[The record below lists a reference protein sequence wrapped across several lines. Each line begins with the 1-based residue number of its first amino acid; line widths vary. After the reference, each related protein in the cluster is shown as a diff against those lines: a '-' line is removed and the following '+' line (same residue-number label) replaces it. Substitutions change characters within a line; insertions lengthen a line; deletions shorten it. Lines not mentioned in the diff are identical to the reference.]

1 MAFSAKDHNLVD
13 KGRVSTYGGSTLDSS
28 HNPGNN
34 MFTYASFFKDI
45 HNQKRTPFEVAP
57 SIVDNGSSPGKA
69 LDFTSTFVEATDD
82 FSFIIDCSQF
92 IGMVFKEKT
101 LPSCLRAQYPKGLG
115 IRHRMVGKNHKVIEM
130 NFPTEQD
137 CMEAL
142 GKEFVLQGKTIQ
154 VSKALDKNANV
165 VRVTVSA
172 IPYKPVEFLKPL
184 LIQTFEQYGDILNV
198 GLCHSKDGNWFTGR
212 DFVTL
217 NMDKSKQYEAEL
229 APQIPFGDFPEKIRL
244 VWTNMQPICK
254 DCHTDEHVKA
264 DCPRAKKKAC
274 HKCGSLEHL
283 IAQCPRAHWNRKKD
297 QTTQERR
304 RNSVT
309 KESNPSS
316 KPTGREVNLLEL
328 MNVKQPKYLAKKKD
342 VDVAEDAME
351 TDDESTTPEQ
361 EAQEPADSIHQEEVA
376 PVDSVESVEPQ
387 TAALPSVAPTTVFD
401 PPSTVEPYQDDSL
414 DDKEPAS
421 KDEQETVHL
430 TSEESEYEGGDT
442 SESSVE
448 YTNYRDKY
456 NLSKGKKKTSTAEGD
471 TAQEA
476 SQKRSIRELA
486 STPPGSDQ
494 EGSAKKVS
502 KQQEDS
508 HMDEAE
514 QGNSTTTKSL

>member
-1 MAFSAKDHNLVD
+1 MAFSIKDHCLVD
-13 KGRVSTYGGSTLDSS
+13 KGKVSTYGGSTLDSS

-45 HNQKRTPFEVAP
+45 HNQKRTPFEVTP
-57 SIVDNGSSPGKA
+57 SIVDNGSSPGTA

-130 NFPTEQD
+130 NFSTEQD

-142 GKEFVLQGKTIQ
+142 GKDFVLQGKTIQ

-184 LIQTFEQYGDILNV
+184 LIQTFKQYGDILHV
-198 GLCHSKDGNWFTGR
+198 GLYHSKDSNWFTGR
-212 DFVTL
+212 GFVTL
-217 NMDKSKQYEAEL
+217 NMDRSKQYEAEV

-254 DCHTDEHVKA
+254 GCHTDEHVKA
-264 DCPRAKKKAC
+264 DCPRAKKKAF

-309 KESNPSS
+309 KESIPPS

-328 MNVKQPKYLAKKKD
+328 MNVKQHKYLAKKNT
-342 VDVAEDAME
+342 DVAEDAME
-351 TDDESTTPEQ
+351 TDDESTIPEQ
-361 EAQEPADSIHQEEVA
+361 ETQEPADPLHQEAVA
-376 PVDSVESVEPQ
+376 TVDPVESVEPQ
-387 TAALPSVAPTTVFD
+387 TAASPS
-401 PPSTVEPYQDDSL
+401 DDNL

-421 KDEQETVHL
+421 PDAQETVHF

-448 YTNYRDKY
+448 YTNHWNRYDLR
-456 NLSKGKKKTSTAEGD
+456 KGKKKSSNALGD

-494 EGSAKKVS
+494 ERSAKKAF

-514 QGNSTTTKSL
+514 QGNSSTIKSL

>member
-28 HNPGNN
+28 HNPSNN

-45 HNQKRTPFEVAP
+45 YNQKRTPFEVAP

-130 NFPTEQD
+130 NFSTEQD

-142 GKEFVLQGKTIQ
+142 GKEFVLHGKTIQ

-172 IPYKPVEFLKPL
+172 ISYKPVEFLKPL

-198 GLCHSKDGNWFTGR
+198 GLCHSRDGNWFTGR
-212 DFVTL
+212 GFVTL
-217 NMDKSKQYEAEL
+217 NMDRSKQYEAEV
-229 APQIPFGDFPEKIRL
+229 APQIPFEDFPEKIRL
-244 VWTNMQPICK
+244 
-254 DCHTDEHVKA
+254 A
-264 DCPRAKKKAC
+264 DCPRAKKKVC
-274 HKCGSLEHL
+274 HKCGNLEHL
-283 IAQCPRAHWNRKKD
+283 IAQYPRAHWNRKKD
-297 QTTQERR
+297 QPTQERR

-309 KESNPSS
+309 KESNPPS

-328 MNVKQPKYLAKKKD
+328 MNVKQPKYLAKKKNT
-342 VDVAEDAME
+342 DVAEDAME
-351 TDDESTTPEQ
+351 TDDESTIPEQ
-361 EAQEPADSIHQEEVA
+361 ETQEPADPLHQEAVA
-376 PVDSVESVEPQ
+376 SVDPVESVEPQ
-387 TAALPSVAPTTVFD
+387 TVASPSVAPTTVFD
-401 PPSTVEPYQDDSL
+401 STLTVESHQDDNL
-414 DDKEPAS
+414 DDKEPAPP
-421 KDEQETVHL
+421 DAQETVHF

-448 YTNYRDKY
+448 YTNYGNRY
-456 NLSKGKKKTSTAEGD
+456 NLSKGKKKSSNAVGD

-494 EGSAKKVS
+494 EGSAKKAF

-514 QGNSTTTKSL
+514 QGNSSIIKAL

>member
-1 MAFSAKDHNLVD
+1 MAFSTKDHKLVY

-34 MFTYASFFKDI
+34 MFTHASFFKDI
-45 HNQKRTPFEVAP
+45 HNQKRTPFEVTP
-57 SIVDNGSSPGKA
+57 SVVDNGSSPGNA
-69 LDFTSTFVEATDD
+69 LNFTSTFVEATDD

-101 LPSCLRAQYPKGLG
+101 LPSCLRAQYLKGLG

-130 NFPTEQD
+130 NFSTEQD

-142 GKEFVLQGKTIQ
+142 GKEFVLHGKIIQ
-154 VSKALDKNANV
+154 VSKAL
-165 VRVTVSA
+165 A
-172 IPYKPVEFLKPL
+172 ITYKPLEFLKPL
-184 LIQTFEQYGDILNV
+184 LMQTFEPYGDILNV
-198 GLCHSKDGNWFTGR
+198 GLCHSKNDPS
-212 DFVTL
+212 
-217 NMDKSKQYEAEL
+217 NMKLSWHLRSLLEIFQ
-229 APQIPFGDFPEKIRL
+229 L

-254 DCHTDEHVKA
+254 DCHTDEHVKV
-264 DCPRAKKKAC
+264 DCPRAKKKVC

-283 IAQCPRAHWNRKKD
+283 IAQYPRAHWNRKRD
-297 QTTQERR
+297 QPTQERR

-309 KESNPSS
+309 KESNPPP

-328 MNVKQPKYLAKKKD
+328 MNVKQPKYLTKKKNTD
-342 VDVAEDAME
+342 VVEDAME
-351 TDDESTTPEQ
+351 TDDESTIPEQ
-361 EAQEPADSIHQEEVA
+361 ETQEPADPLHQEAVA
-376 PVDSVESVEPQ
+376 PVDPVESVEPQ
-387 TAALPSVAPTTVFD
+387 TVASPSVAPTTVFD
-401 PPSTVEPYQDDSL
+401 STLTVESHQDDNL
-414 DDKEPAS
+414 DDKEPAPP
-421 KDEQETVHL
+421 DAQETVHL
-430 TSEESEYEGGDT
+430 TSEESEYEGGDI

-448 YTNYRDKY
+448 YTNYENRY
-456 NLSKGKKKTSTAEGD
+456 NLSKGKRKSSNAVGD

-494 EGSAKKVS
+494 EGSAKKAF

-514 QGNSTTTKSL
+514 QGNSSTIKSL